1 MKTYQTHMK
10 EFEYVL
16 NTKNHKSLNK
26 KQRKLSMKNEIHV
39 TNFEKEMTYFLK
51 LGKLNIQT
59 S

>member
-1 MKTYQTHMK
+1 
-10 EFEYVL
+10 L

-39 TNFEKEMTYFLK
+39 TNFKNEMTYLLK
-51 LGKLNIQT
+51 LGKLNMQT